1 MTRRRAVVAAIAVAL
16 AMATAFAERAPGAQ
30 AQGVVTFDI
39 DPDTTGNSENTLG
52 TIENCA
58 EITIPTPAFD
68 NISDYNIDIVVFGDT
83 QAPTEYYAELVYDS
97 TKVHIA
103 EPGTDDLIKMPG
115 ALSLSEAQPGSGGA
129 HAFGAMYLDGG
140 PGLPGDGAL
149 VRVGLDI
156 GGSGVVTFTF
166 TLSEPPQTRY
176 TSVAGEHAVSLGR
189 GHLAINAS
197 CAVGGI
203 AELPHVGDSGAANR
217 TALAASAVAAGLF
230 ALTAG
235 AWYARR
241 RRVR

>member
-16 AMATAFAERAPGAQ
+16 AMATAFAERAPGAG

-52 TIENCA
+52 TIENCV
-58 EITIPTPAFD
+58 EITVPTPVFD
-68 NISDYNIDIVVFGDT
+68 NTSDYNIDIVVFGDT
-83 QAPTEYYAELVYDS
+83 QAPTEYYAELVYDP

-103 EPGTDDLIKMPG
+103 DLGMDDLIKMPG
-115 ALSLSEAQPGSGGA
+115 AVALSEPRPGSDGT
-129 HAFGAMYLDGG
+129 HAFGAIYLAGG
-140 PGLPGDGAL
+140 PGTPDDGTL

-156 GGSGVVTFTF
+156 GGSGIVTFAL

>member
-1 MTRRRAVVAAIAVAL
+1 MAAIAVAL

-30 AQGVVTFDI
+30 AQDVVNFDI
-39 DPDTTGNSENTLG
+39 DPEITGNSADTLG
-52 TIENCA
+52 TVERCYAVTCPSA
-58 EITIPTPAFD
+58 ECTWDGSSTFD
-68 NISDYNIDIVVFGDT
+68 GTSDYNIDIAVFGDT
-83 QAPTEYYAELVYDS
+83 QAPVKYDAELVYDP

-103 EPGTDDLIKMPG
+103 DPGMDDLIKMPG
-115 ALSLSEAQPGSGGA
+115 AVALSEPRPGSDSA
-129 HAFGAMYLDGG
+129 HAFGAIYLAGG
-140 PGLPGDGAL
+140 PGTPDDGTL

-156 GGSGVVTFTF
+156 GGSGIVTF
-166 TLSEPPQTRY
+166 TLSEPPETAY
-176 TSVAGEHAVSLGR
+176 TSVAGSHVVELGR

-203 AELPHVGDSGAANR
+203 AELPHVGGSGAASR